1 MSAVKLKT
9 KLSLYTMKANG
20 ELEVWLLSLD
30 TYIALGGQLQAPA
43 ATLPGKQ
50 VSAVW
55 VSPCPYMKDLGKW

>member
-20 ELEVWLLSLD
+20 ELGVWLLSLD

-43 ATLPGKQ
+43 ATLP
-50 VSAVW
+50 
-55 VSPCPYMKDLGKW
+55 